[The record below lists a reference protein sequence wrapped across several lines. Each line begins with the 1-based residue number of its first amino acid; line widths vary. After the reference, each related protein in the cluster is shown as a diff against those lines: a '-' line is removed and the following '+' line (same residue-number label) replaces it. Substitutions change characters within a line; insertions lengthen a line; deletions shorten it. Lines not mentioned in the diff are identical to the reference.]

1 MINHNSD
8 TLIKKM
14 ASNLYI
20 SFLLQIFYIFIYK
33 QTFYNNLLIYVWF
46 KNQNFESIEII
57 ATYYKTKCSDDVN
70 WIIK

>member
-33 QTFYNNLLIYVWF
+33 QTFYNNLLIYV
-46 KNQNFESIEII
+46 
-57 ATYYKTKCSDDVN
+57 
-70 WIIK
+70 